1 MKTVLHKADSR
12 GYADHGWLK
21 THHTFSFSNYYNPDR
36 VNFGALRVL
45 NDDYVSGGMGFGK
58 HPHRDMEIITIPL
71 EGELK
76 HGDDM
81 GNHGVISKNEIQIMS
96 AGSGIVHSELNASA
110 KEAVKFLQ
118 IWIMPNEKN
127 VTPRYDQI
135 SLKDDIKNEF
145 QQILSPNRNGEGSWI
160 HQDVWMNTAKLDE
173 GITKNYSVHRP
184 DNGVYIF
191 VISGKVKIEDQ
202 VVDTRD
208 GLGIMNS
215 SSFDIETLEKAQI
228 LLIEVPMDFS
238 YN

>member
-21 THHTFSFSNYYNPDR
+21 THHTFSFSNYHNPER
-36 VNFGALRVL
+36 MNFGALRVL
-45 NDDYVSGGMGFGK
+45 NDDFVKGGMGFGK
-58 HPHRDMEIITIPL
+58 HPHREMEIITIPL

-96 AGSGIVHSELNASA
+96 AGTGIVHSELNASA

-160 HQDVWMNTAKLDE
+160 HQDVWMNTANLDE